1 MILAII
7 LLAFSPTL
15 LLFLPFPFKKTLWNK
30 ILIIPPLIALYIAI
44 TWLNKEEV
52 LSFRLDWLP
61 SLGAQLFLESSYFQL
76 LFGIFILI
84 IGILIHFFAVIYLHK
99 DTSLNSWFFWFF
111 VFMGSML
118 GIVFSANL
126 FLLFLFWELTS
137 LASFFLIGHYHEQEE
152 ARKSAWEALLVT
164 GGGGLCLLAGFIIL
178 FIISGT
184 ANLPEL
190 HGKLNFSS
198 NPIFLNISI
207 FLIILGIMTKS
218 AQYPFHFWLPDAM
231 TAPAPASAYLHSA
244 TMVKAGVFLA
254 FRLSPLFSNI
264 PLWNIVLVISGG
276 FTFFWGAFCSLKE
289 DSIKKA
295 LAYTT
300 VSTLGLLTC
309 LIGIGTPETIYSA
322 MLILFAHAIY
332 KAGLFLFA
340 GTIEFTTHNKYLSKI
355 KGLWR
360 NQPLFLIIALPFL
373 CSLAG
378 LPYTFSFYTK
388 EILIHSIFQLRTLY
402 STIVLLWIII
412 GNSLITGFAIRFLLI
427 PLFKKDEEEREE
439 EFHPK
444 TLSYLLA
451 SIPLLLSIASI
462 TIPLSPYLMDI
473 FHKLSEN
480 FLSNVATHAH
490 SQSVNK
496 NNSYLMLLPSIMAWL
511 GGIALGLD
519 ITLWQKNKTRGHGI
533 TAFATKV
540 YQQIINQL
548 LLQSDRITRFFQNGK
563 LRSYLQTFAFAVLIA
578 SLVAMIAEWNVI
590 QSNILKHIF
599 HPEHKTTIYDF
610 VLILIIIAGIFGVI
624 FAQKKLTAVICLGI
638 IGYGMAVIFLIYSAP
653 DLAMT
658 QFIIETLTVSLF
670 VFVFYH
676 LPEQHLHRRNLTKYQ
691 NGFICTLFGIV
702 MGFLTLSAS
711 SIQTHP
717 SISSYFTAKSL
728 HEAHGGNIVNVIL
741 VDFRGFDTLGE
752 ITVLAIAGI
761 GTYAL
766 LRYQRLRKHG

>member
-7 LLAFSPTL
+7 LLAFSPAL
-15 LLFLPFPFKKTLWNK
+15 LLFLLFPIKKPLQSI
-30 ILIIPPLIALYIAI
+30 ILSIFPLLALSIAI
-44 TWLNKEEV
+44 LYLNNEEV
-52 LSFRLDWLP
+52 LSFQLNWLP
-61 SLGAQLFLESSYFQL
+61 SLGVQLSFETSYFQL
-76 LFGIFILI
+76 LFGIFILA
-84 IGILIHFFAVIYLHK
+84 IGILIHFFSAIYLHK

-126 FLLFLFWELTS
+126 FLLFFFWELTS

-164 GGGGLCLLAGFIIL
+164 GGGGLCLLAGFIML
-178 FIISGT
+178 FINTGT
-184 ANLPEL
+184 V
-190 HGKLNFSS
+190 NFSELQGKFDFS
-198 NPIFLNISI
+198 SHSLFLNISV

-254 FRLSPLFSNI
+254 FRLSPIFSHI
-264 PLWNIVLVISGG
+264 PLWHIALIISGG
-276 FTFFWGAFCSLKE
+276 FTFFWGAFCSVKE

-309 LIGIGTPETIYSA
+309 LIGIGTPETVYSA

-340 GTIEFTTHNKYLSKI
+340 GTIEFSTHHKYISRI
-355 KGLWR
+355 RGLWQK
-360 NQPLFLIIALPFL
+360 QPLFFIIVFL
-373 CSLAG
+373 SLYSLVG
-378 LPYTFSFYTK
+378 LPYTFSFYAK
-388 EILIHSIFQLRTLY
+388 EELIHSIFKLSSFY
-402 STIVLLWIII
+402 SAIILLLIII
-412 GNSLITGFAIRFLLI
+412 GNCLITAFAVRFLLI
-427 PLFKKDEEEREE
+427 PFYKKDEAEEINH
-439 EFHPK
+439 FGIS
-444 TLSYLLA
+444 SYLLA
-451 SIPLLLSIASI
+451 SIPLFFSIFSI
-462 TIPLSPYLMDI
+462 SIPFSPYLTDI
-473 FHKLSEN
+473 FHN
-480 FLSNVATHAH
+480 LSNDLISNIEINEH
-490 SQSVNK
+490 SESIKESVPF
-496 NNSYLMLLPSIMAWL
+496 LMLLPGIVAWI
-511 GGIALGLD
+511 GGIAFGLYFVC
-519 ITLWQKNKTRGHGI
+519 QKNKVEEYGI
-533 TAFATKV
+533 TAFATRI
-540 YQQIINQL
+540 YQLTINQL
-548 LLQSDRITRFFQNGK
+548 LLQSDRVTRFFQNGK
-563 LRSYLQTFAFAVLIA
+563 LRSYLQIFAFAVLLVSFIA
-578 SLVAMIAEWNVI
+578 IIAEWEI
-590 QSNILKHIF
+590 IRSNILSHIF
-599 HPEHKTTIYDF
+599 HPEHKTTLYDF
-610 VLILIIIAGIFGVI
+610 ALILIVIAGILGVI
-624 FAQKKLTAVICLGI
+624 FARTKLTAVICLGI
-638 IGYGMAVIFLIYSAP
+638 VGYGMAVIFLIYSAP

-676 LPEQHLHRRNLTKYQ
+676 LPEQHLPRRKFTRYQ
-691 NGFICTLFGIV
+691 NFIISILFGLV

-717 SISSYFTAKSL
+717 SISSYFATKSL

-766 LRYQRLRKHG
+766 LRYQRLKKHE

>member
-1 MILAII
+1 MILTII
-7 LLAFSPTL
+7 LLAFSPAL
-15 LLFLPFPFKKTLWNK
+15 LLFLLFPIKKPLQS
-30 ILIIPPLIALYIAI
+30 IIISIPPFLALCLAI
-44 TWLNKEEV
+44 LYFHQKKD
-52 LSFRLDWLP
+52 LSFQLDWIP
-61 SLGAQLFLESSYFQL
+61 SLGVQLSFESSYFQL
-76 LFGIFILI
+76 LFGIFILT
-84 IGILIHFFAVIYLHK
+84 IGILIHFFAVIYLYR

-137 LASFFLIGHYHEQEE
+137 LASFFLIGHYYEQEE

-164 GGGGLCLLAGFIIL
+164 GGGGLCLLAGLIML
-178 FIISGT
+178 FISIGT
-184 ANLPEL
+184 V
-190 HGKLNFSS
+190 NFSELQDKFNYS
-198 NPIFLNISI
+198 SHSLFLNISV

-254 FRLSPLFSNI
+254 FRLSPIFSNI
-264 PLWNIVLVISGG
+264 PLWHMLLIISGG
-276 FTFFWGAFCSLKE
+276 FTFFWGAFCSVKE

-340 GTIEFTTHNKYLSKI
+340 GTIEFTTHRKYLSKI
-355 KGLWR
+355 KGLWQK
-360 NQPLFLIIALPFL
+360 QPLFFIIAFLSL
-373 CSLAG
+373 CSLVG
-378 LPYTFSFYTK
+378 LPYTFSFHAK
-388 EILIHSIFQLRTLY
+388 ETLIHSVFQFNSFY
-402 STIVLLWIII
+402 SAIILLWVII
-412 GNSLITGFAIRFLLI
+412 GNCLITGFAVRFLLI
-427 PLFKKDEEEREE
+427 PFYKKDVLEEESH
-439 EFHPK
+439 FGI
-444 TLSYLLA
+444 LSYLLA
-451 SIPLLLSIASI
+451 GIPLLFAIFSISI
-462 TIPLSPYLMDI
+462 SFSPYLADI
-473 FHKLSEN
+473 FHN
-480 FLSNVATHAH
+480 LSNDLLSNTAINGH
-490 SQSVNK
+490 SESVKEHNP
-496 NNSYLMLLPSIMAWL
+496 YFMLLPSIVAWF
-511 GGIALGLD
+511 GGIALGLYFV
-519 ITLWQKNKTRGHGI
+519 WQKNKAEEHGI
-533 TAFATKV
+533 TALATRI
-540 YQQIINQL
+540 YQQTINQL

-563 LRSYLQTFAFAVLIA
+563 LRSYLQTFAFAVLI
-578 SLVAMIAEWNVI
+578 VAFIAIIAEWEI
-590 QSNILKHIF
+590 IRSNILSHIF
-599 HPEHKTTIYDF
+599 HPEHKTTLYDF
-610 VLILIIIAGIFGVI
+610 ILISIIIAGIFGVI
-624 FAQKKLTAVICLGI
+624 FARTKLTAVICLGI
-638 IGYGMAVIFLIYSAP
+638 VGYGMAVIFLIYSAP

-676 LPEQHLHRRNLTKYQ
+676 LPEQHLQRRKFTKYQ
-691 NGFICTLFGIV
+691 NVLISALFGIV

-717 SISSYFTAKSL
+717 SISSFFTTKSL

-766 LRYQRLRKHG
+766 LRYQRLRKHE

>member
-7 LLAFSPTL
+7 LLAFSPAL
-15 LLFLPFPFKKTLWNK
+15 LLFLLFPIKKPLQSV
-30 ILIIPPLIALYIAI
+30 IISIPPLLALFISILYFHQREALSYQ
-44 TWLNKEEV
+44 LN
-52 LSFRLDWLP
+52 WLP
-61 SLGAQLFLESSYFQL
+61 SLGLQLSFESSYFQL
-76 LFGIFILI
+76 LFGIFILA
-84 IGILIHFFAVIYLHK
+84 IGILIHFFAIIYLQK

-152 ARKSAWEALLVT
+152 ARKSAWEALLIT
-164 GGGGLCLLAGFIIL
+164 GGGGLCLLAGFIML
-178 FIISGT
+178 FISTGT
-184 ANLPEL
+184 VNVSDLQ
-190 HGKLNFSS
+190 GKFDFSS
-198 NPIFLNISI
+198 QSLFLNISV

-254 FRLSPLFSNI
+254 FRLSPIFSNI
-264 PLWNIVLVISGG
+264 PLWHIVLIISGG
-276 FTFFWGAFCSLKE
+276 FTFFWGAFCSVKE

-300 VSTLGLLTC
+300 ISTLGLLTC

-340 GTIEFTTHNKYLSKI
+340 GTIEFSTHRKYLSKI
-355 KGLWR
+355 RGLWKK
-360 NQPLFLIIALPFL
+360 QPLFFIIAFLSL
-373 CSLAG
+373 CSLVG
-378 LPYTFSFYTK
+378 LPYTFGFYAK
-388 EILIHSIFQLRTLY
+388 EEFIHSLFHLNSLY
-402 STIVLLWIII
+402 LAIILLLIVI
-412 GNSLITGFAIRFLLI
+412 GNCLITGFAVRFLLT
-427 PLFKKDEEEREE
+427 PLYKKDEIEE
-439 EFHPK
+439 EIHFGI
-444 TLSYLLA
+444 LSYLLA
-451 SIPLLLSIASI
+451 SIPLFFAIFSISI
-462 TIPLSPYLMDI
+462 SFSPYLKDI
-473 FHKLSEN
+473 FHN
-480 FLSNVATHAH
+480 LSNDLLSNITIRGQPENIKEH
-490 SQSVNK
+490 NP
-496 NNSYLMLLPSIMAWL
+496 YLMLLPSIVAWF
-511 GGIALGLD
+511 GGFALGLY
-519 ITLWQKNKTRGHGI
+519 LVWQKNKAEEHAITVLATRI
-533 TAFATKV
+533 
-540 YQQIINQL
+540 YQQTINQL

-563 LRSYLQTFAFAVLIA
+563 LRSYLQTFAFTVLIVTF
-578 SLVAMIAEWNVI
+578 VAMIAEWEII
-590 QSNILKHIF
+590 QNNIVSHIF
-599 HPEHKTTIYDF
+599 HPEHKTTLYDF
-610 VLILIIIAGIFGVI
+610 VLFSIIIAGIIGVI
-624 FAQKKLTAVICLGI
+624 YAQTKLTAVICLGI
-638 IGYGMAVIFLIYSAP
+638 VGYGMAVVFLIYSAP

-676 LPEQHLHRRNLTKYQ
+676 LPEQHLRRRKFTKYQ
-691 NGFICTLFGIV
+691 NVFISVLFGIV

-717 SISSYFTAKSL
+717 SISSYFTTKSL

-766 LRYQRLRKHG
+766 LRYQRLRKHE